1 MHTGA
6 LQRKTSGGWSE
17 HISTHDSMLVS
28 FVSKEEGTRVGKK
41 EYKMARTCGKG
52 DVGGEGAGIKCLCAH
67 LDRRVCFICLCVRV
81 CVNHYSC
88 FDAGR
93 ILV

>member
-1 MHTGA
+1 MHTSA

-52 DVGGEGAGIKCLCAH
+52 DVGEGRAGDKMFVCTLGQTSVFYLSLCTCLCES
-67 LDRRVCFICLCVRV
+67 LFL
-81 CVNHYSC
+81 
-88 FDAGR
+88 
-93 ILV
+93 L